1 MTEYS
6 FGKTLAKLRKE
17 RKLTQQELADL
28 LNVTNKTISKWET
41 NTTAPDIDT
50 LKRISQVLKVPVDVL
65 LGNSKLTINDEG
77 NKHKLT
83 KKKLI
88 LLLALLLVSVFFIY
102 YLIANFILNTK
113 SYSLISGDD
122 RFTIAGN
129 ITIEKDSYYISLVVR
144 GVNNE
149 LFEDKKINNAQY
161 LIVVDDKII
170 YSNGDIST
178 LTRLEK
184 GAYLSN
190 YISKISMDHTDNELK
205 IIKSILENGMILQ
218 VKYIDENNELNTTNI
233 PVLVKKWLNSPEKAT
248 KFANSGVYFFIPEC

>member
-65 LGNSKLTINDEG
+65 LGNSKLTVTDSH

-88 LLLALLLVSVFFIY
+88 LLLSLLLVSLFFIY

-129 ITIEKDSYYISLVVR
+129 ITVEKDGYYLSLVVR
-144 GVNNE
+144 GINDSEFDSIV
-149 LFEDKKINNAQY
+149 INNAEY
-161 LIVVDDKII
+161 SIIISDKII
-170 YSNGDIST
+170 YNNGDISSTT
-178 LTRLEK
+178 LTENFS
-184 GAYLSN
+184 LSK
-190 YISKISMDHTDNELK
+190 YISKISINHTDKKKENF
-205 IIKSILENGMILQ
+205 KSILDSGMILQ
-218 VKYIDENNELNTTNI
+218 IKYSNEINEKDTINI
-233 PVLVKKWLNSPEKAT
+233 PILVKK
-248 KFANSGVYFFIPEC
+248 

>member
-28 LNVTNKTISKWET
+28 LHVTNKTISKWET

-65 LGNSKLTINDEG
+65 LGNSKLTVTDSH

-88 LLLALLLVSVFFIY
+88 LLLSLLLVSLFFIY

-113 SYSLISGDD
+113 SYSLISGDE
-122 RFTIAGN
+122 RFTIEGN
-129 ITIEKDSYYISLVVR
+129 ITAGRNHYYLSLIVK
-144 GVNNE
+144 GINDE
-149 LFEDKKINNAQY
+149 LFEDQIINNAQY
-161 LIVVDDKII
+161 SIIVNDKII

-178 LTRLEK
+178 LAILVENT
-184 GAYLSN
+184 YLSN
-190 YISKISMDHTDNELK
+190 YISKISINHTDKKKENL
-205 IIKSILENGMILQ
+205 KSILENGLILQ
-218 VKYIDENNELNTTNI
+218 IRYINSNDETSVINI
-233 PVLVKKWLNSPEKAT
+233 PVLVKNS
-248 KFANSGVYFFIPEC
+248 

>member
-28 LNVTNKTISKWET
+28 LHVTNKTISKWET

-65 LGNSKLTINDEG
+65 LGNSKLTITD
-77 NKHKLT
+77 KSSKYKLT

-88 LLLALLLVSVFFIY
+88 LLLALLFASIFFIY

-122 RFTIAGN
+122 RFTIEGN
-129 ITIEKDSYYISLVVR
+129 ITVDNKQYYLSLEVK
-144 GVNNE
+144 GVNDE
-149 LFEDKKINNAQY
+149 LLEKKIISNAEY
-161 LIVVDDKII
+161 SIIIDDKII
-170 YSNGDIST
+170 YNNGDASSIS
-178 LTRLEK
+178 LLVDNQS
-184 GAYLSN
+184 LSK
-190 YISKISMDHTDNELK
+190 YISKISINHNDRKNEN
-205 IIKSILENGMILQ
+205 IKSVLESGLILQ
-218 VKYIDENNELNTTNI
+218 IKYVDENDEINVINI
-233 PVLVKKWLNSPEKAT
+233 PVLVKN
-248 KFANSGVYFFIPEC
+248 N

>member
-1 MTEYS
+1 MKEDS

-65 LGNSKLTINDEG
+65 LGNSKLTVTDSH

-88 LLLALLLVSVFFIY
+88 LLLSLLLVLLFFFY
-102 YLIANFILNTK
+102 YMITNFILNTK

-122 RFTIAGN
+122 RFTVEGN
-129 ITIEKDSYYISLVVR
+129 ITVEKSSYHISLEVKGINVR
-144 GVNNE
+144 D
-149 LFEDKKINNAQY
+149 FDTTIINNAQY
-161 LIVVDDKII
+161 SVLINDKII

-178 LTRLEK
+178 LTALAEN
-184 GAYLSN
+184 YSLSK
-190 YISKISMDHTDNELK
+190 YISKISINHTDNELK
-205 IIKSILENGMILQ
+205 NIKSVLENGLILQ
-218 VKYIDENNELNTTNI
+218 IKYTDENSEASIINI
-233 PVLVKKWLNSPEKAT
+233 PVLVKNS
-248 KFANSGVYFFIPEC
+248 

>member
-1 MTEYS
+1 MKEDS

-65 LGNSKLTINDEG
+65 LGNSKLTVTDSH

-88 LLLALLLVSVFFIY
+88 LLLSLLLVTVFFIY

-122 RFTIAGN
+122 RFTVEGN
-129 ITIEKDSYYISLVVR
+129 ITVERKCYYLSLTIK
-144 GVNNE
+144 GVNDE
-149 LFEDKKINNAQY
+149 LFEDKMINNAQY
-161 LIVVDDKII
+161 SVLVNDKII
-170 YSNGDIST
+170 YSNGDISILAI
-178 LTRLEK
+178 LTENIS
-184 GAYLSN
+184 LSK
-190 YISKISMDHTDNELK
+190 YISKISVNHNDRKDKNLK
-205 IIKSILENGMILQ
+205 TILEDGLTLQ
-218 VKYIDENNELNTTNI
+218 IKYIDESNKTDVLKIPIIIDNN
-233 PVLVKKWLNSPEKAT
+233 
-248 KFANSGVYFFIPEC
+248 

>member
-65 LGNSKLTINDEG
+65 LGNSKLTVTDSH
-77 NKHKLT
+77 NKHKLA

-88 LLLALLLVSVFFIY
+88 LLLSLLLVSLFFIY

-129 ITIEKDSYYISLVVR
+129 ITTESNQYYLSLVVR
-144 GVNNE
+144 GINDE
-149 LFEDKKINNAQY
+149 LLENKIINNAEY
-161 LIVVDDKII
+161 SIIINDKII
-170 YSNGDIST
+170 YNNGDISSTT
-178 LTRLEK
+178 LTDNQS
-184 GAYLSN
+184 LSK
-190 YISKISMDHTDNELK
+190 YVSKISINHNDKKSKYLK
-205 IIKSILENGMILQ
+205 DVLENGLIIQ
-218 VKYIDENNELNTTNI
+218 IEYIDEYNQKDIINI
-233 PVLVKKWLNSPEKAT
+233 PVLIKK
-248 KFANSGVYFFIPEC
+248 

>member
-1 MTEYS
+1 MTEDS

-28 LNVTNKTISKWET
+28 LHVTNKTISKWET

-65 LGNSKLTINDEG
+65 LGNSKLTVTDSH

-88 LLLALLLVSVFFIY
+88 LLLSLLLVLLFFIY

-122 RFTIAGN
+122 RFTIEGN
-129 ITIEKDSYYISLVVR
+129 ITVERKCYYLSLTIK

-161 LIVVDDKII
+161 LIIIDDKII

-178 LTRLEK
+178 LTALTENT
-184 GAYLSN
+184 YLSE
-190 YISKISMDHTDNELK
+190 YISKISINHTDNELK
-205 IIKSILENGMILQ
+205 NIKSILENGLILQ
-218 VKYIDENNELNTTNI
+218 VKYIDENDELNITNI
-233 PVLVKKWLNSPEKAT
+233 PVLVKND
-248 KFANSGVYFFIPEC
+248 

>member
-65 LGNSKLTINDEG
+65 LGNSKLTITD
-77 NKHKLT
+77 KSSKYKLT

-88 LLLALLLVSVFFIY
+88 LLLALLFASLFFIY
-102 YLIANFILNTK
+102 YLISNFILNTK

-122 RFTIAGN
+122 RFTIEGN
-129 ITIEKDSYYISLVVR
+129 ITVDNKQYYLSLEVKGINVR
-144 GVNNE
+144 D
-149 LFEDKKINNAQY
+149 FDATIINNAEY
-161 LIVVDDKII
+161 SIIINDKII
-170 YSNGDIST
+170 YNNGNVVSMTILS
-178 LTRLEK
+178 EK
-184 GAYLSN
+184 SYLSN
-190 YISKISMDHTDNELK
+190 YISKISINHKDKELK
-205 IIKSILENGMILQ
+205 NLKSILENGLILQ
-218 VKYIDENNELNTTNI
+218 IEYIDEYNQKDTINI
-233 PVLVKKWLNSPEKAT
+233 PVLIKK
-248 KFANSGVYFFIPEC
+248 

>member
-65 LGNSKLTINDEG
+65 LGNSKLTVTDSH

-88 LLLALLLVSVFFIY
+88 LLLSLLLVSLFFIY
-102 YLIANFILNTK
+102 YLITNFILNTK
-113 SYSLISGDD
+113 SYSLISGDE
-122 RFTIAGN
+122 RFEIAGN
-129 ITIEKDSYYISLVVR
+129 ITMGKNSYYLSLVVR
-144 GVNNE
+144 DINDE
-149 LFEDKKINNAQY
+149 LLEN
-161 LIVVDDKII
+161 KII
-170 YSNGDIST
+170 SNVQYSIIANDTIIYNKGDISSLAI
-178 LTRLEK
+178 LTDNQSLSK
-184 GAYLSN
+184 YL
-190 YISKISMDHTDNELK
+190 SKISINHTDKKQENLK
-205 IIKSILENGMILQ
+205 SVLENGLILQ
-218 VKYIDENNELNTTNI
+218 IKYSDKNSQVNTLNI
-233 PVLVKKWLNSPEKAT
+233 PILIQN
-248 KFANSGVYFFIPEC
+248 N

>member
-1 MTEYS
+1 MKEDS

-65 LGNSKLTINDEG
+65 LGNSKLTVTDSH

-88 LLLALLLVSVFFIY
+88 LLLSLLLVMVFFIY

-129 ITIEKDSYYISLVVR
+129 ITVDKSQYYLSLEVK
-144 GVNNE
+144 GINDK
-149 LFEDKKINNAQY
+149 LFDNKKISNVQYSIIANNT
-161 LIVVDDKII
+161 II
-170 YSNGDIST
+170 YNKGDISSLAI
-178 LTRLEK
+178 LTDNQS
-184 GAYLSN
+184 LSK
-190 YISKISMDHTDNELK
+190 YISKISINHNDNKSEN
-205 IIKSILENGMILQ
+205 IKGVLENGLILQ
-218 VKYIDENNELNTTNI
+218 IKYTDQNNESNIINI
-233 PVLVKKWLNSPEKAT
+233 PVLVKNS
-248 KFANSGVYFFIPEC
+248 

>member
-65 LGNSKLTINDEG
+65 LGNSKLTVTDSH

-88 LLLALLLVSVFFIY
+88 LLLSLLLVSLFFIY

-113 SYSLISGDD
+113 SYSLISGDE
-122 RFTIAGN
+122 RFTIEGN
-129 ITIEKDSYYISLVVR
+129 ITVGKDHYYLSLEVK
-144 GVNNE
+144 GLNDELLGDIIVNNV
-149 LFEDKKINNAQY
+149 QY
-161 LIVVDDKII
+161 SIIVNDKII

-178 LTRLEK
+178 LTALTENI
-184 GAYLSN
+184 YLSK
-190 YISKISMDHTDNELK
+190 YISKISVNHTDKKKENL
-205 IIKSILENGMILQ
+205 KSIFENGVILQ
-218 VKYIDENNELNTTNI
+218 IKYIDKKNETNVINI
-233 PVLVKKWLNSPEKAT
+233 PVLVKNK
-248 KFANSGVYFFIPEC
+248 

>member
-1 MTEYS
+1 MTEDS

-28 LNVTNKTISKWET
+28 LHVTNKTISKWET

-65 LGNSKLTINDEG
+65 LGNSKLTVTDSH

-88 LLLALLLVSVFFIY
+88 LLLSLILVSLFFIY
-102 YLIANFILNTK
+102 YMITNFILNTK
-113 SYSLISGDD
+113 SYSLISGDE

-129 ITIEKDSYYISLVVR
+129 ITVEKDSYYISLVVR

-149 LFEDKKINNAQY
+149 LLGDRIINNAQY
-161 LIVVDDKII
+161 LIIISDKII
-170 YSNGDIST
+170 YSNGDITT
-178 LTRLEK
+178 LNSLTENI
-184 GAYLSN
+184 YLSK
-190 YISKISMDHTDNELK
+190 YISKISINHTDNELNN
-205 IIKSILENGMILQ
+205 IKSILENGLILQ
-218 VKYIDENNELNTTNI
+218 IKYTEQNNEKGIINI
-233 PVLVKKWLNSPEKAT
+233 PILVKT
-248 KFANSGVYFFIPEC
+248 K

>member
-65 LGNSKLTINDEG
+65 LGNSKLTVTDSH

-88 LLLALLLVSVFFIY
+88 LLLALLFASLFFIY

-113 SYSLISGDD
+113 SYSLVSGDD

-129 ITIEKDSYYISLVVR
+129 ITIEKDGYYLSLVVR
-144 GVNNE
+144 GINDREFDSIV
-149 LFEDKKINNAQY
+149 INNAEY
-161 LIVVDDKII
+161 SIIISDKII
-170 YSNGDIST
+170 YNNGDISSTT
-178 LTRLEK
+178 LTENFS
-184 GAYLSN
+184 LSK
-190 YISKISMDHTDNELK
+190 YISKISINHTDKKKENF
-205 IIKSILENGMILQ
+205 KSILDSGMILQ
-218 VKYIDENNELNTTNI
+218 IKYSNEINEKDTINI
-233 PVLVKKWLNSPEKAT
+233 PILVKK
-248 KFANSGVYFFIPEC
+248 

>member
-65 LGNSKLTINDEG
+65 LGNSKLTVTDSH

-88 LLLALLLVSVFFIY
+88 LLLSLLLVSLFFIY

-113 SYSLISGDD
+113 SYSLISGDE
-122 RFTIAGN
+122 RFTIEGN
-129 ITIEKDSYYISLVVR
+129 ITTGRNHYYLSLIVK
-144 GVNNE
+144 GINDE
-149 LFEDKKINNAQY
+149 LFEDQIINNAEY
-161 LIVVDDKII
+161 SIIINDKII
-170 YSNGDIST
+170 YNNGDISSTT
-178 LTRLEK
+178 LTDNQS
-184 GAYLSN
+184 LSK
-190 YISKISMDHTDNELK
+190 YISKISINHNDKKSKYLK
-205 IIKSILENGMILQ
+205 DVLENGLILQ
-218 VKYIDENNELNTTNI
+218 IEYIDENNQKDTINI
-233 PVLVKKWLNSPEKAT
+233 PVLIKK
-248 KFANSGVYFFIPEC
+248 

>member
-88 LLLALLLVSVFFIY
+88 LLLALLFVSLFFIY

-129 ITIEKDSYYISLVVR
+129 ITVDNKQYYLSLEVKGINVR
-144 GVNNE
+144 D
-149 LFEDKKINNAQY
+149 FDATIINNAEY
-161 LIVVDDKII
+161 SIIINDKII
-170 YSNGDIST
+170 YNNGDASSIS
-178 LTRLEK
+178 LLVDNQS
-184 GAYLSN
+184 LSK
-190 YISKISMDHTDNELK
+190 YISKISINHNDKKVKNL
-205 IIKSILENGMILQ
+205 KSILENGLILQ
-218 VKYIDENNELNTTNI
+218 IKYIDENDKTSIINI
-233 PVLVKKWLNSPEKAT
+233 PVVVDNS
-248 KFANSGVYFFIPEC
+248 

>member
-1 MTEYS
+1 MTEDS

-28 LNVTNKTISKWET
+28 LHVTNKTISKWET

-65 LGNSKLTINDEG
+65 LGNSKLTVTDSH

-88 LLLALLLVSVFFIY
+88 LLLSLLLVSLFFIY
-102 YLIANFILNTK
+102 YMITNFILNTK
-113 SYSLISGDD
+113 SYSLISGDE

-129 ITIEKDSYYISLVVR
+129 ITVEKDSYYISLVVR

-149 LFEDKKINNAQY
+149 LFEDKIINNAQY
-161 LIVVDDKII
+161 SIIVNNKII

-178 LTRLEK
+178 LTALTENI
-184 GAYLSN
+184 YLSK
-190 YISKISMDHTDNELK
+190 YISKISVNHTDKKKENL
-205 IIKSILENGMILQ
+205 KSIFENGVILQ
-218 VKYIDENNELNTTNI
+218 IKYIDKKNEKNVINI
-233 PVLVKKWLNSPEKAT
+233 PVLVKNS
-248 KFANSGVYFFIPEC
+248 